1 MPAYIARRV
10 LLMIPTLFGIM
21 LLSFITVQFAPG
33 GPVERIIAQLQ
44 GIDSGASARVSG
56 GSGDLAG
63 GAGARPKG
71 PGTDATSSRYR
82 GAQGLDPQFIRQLE
96 QQFGFDKPAHE
107 RFAKMIWD
115 YARFDFG
122 KSYFRD
128 VSVLQLIREKLPVS
142 ITLGLWMTL
151 LSYAI
156 SIPLGIRK
164 AVRDGSA
171 FDIWTSAVVIVG
183 YAIPGFLFAILL
195 IVLFAGG
202 SFWQLF
208 PLRGLWSDNWNEL
221 SLWGKIADYLWHITM
236 PIVAM
241 ALGAFATST
250 LLTKNSFLDE
260 IRKQYVLT
268 ARMKGLSE
276 RRVLYGHVFRNAMLI
291 VIAGFPGAF
300 IHAFFA
306 GSLLIETIFSLDGL
320 GLLSFESIVNRDYP
334 VVFANLYIFSL
345 VGLAVNLLSDL
356 TYTWIDPRI
365 DFETREAL
373 DERDHSCRFAGL
385 LARRASP
392 AEGGLHQALAAQ
404 PATASEFQ
412 SQPARL
418 LVVLDLHGPVRAQ
431 PVRGADCQ
439 RQADPRLL
447 QGRSA

>member
-1 MPAYIARRV
+1 MLAYIARRV
-10 LLMIPTLFGIM
+10 LLMIPTLLGIM
-21 LLSFITVQFAPG
+21 LISFVIVQFAPG

-44 GIDSGASARVSG
+44 GQDSGATSRISG
-56 GSGDLAG
+56 GGGDLSGGQAAAG
-63 GAGARPKG
+63 GGGEAA
-71 PGTDATSSRYR
+71 SSRYR
-82 GAQGLDPQFIRQLE
+82 GAQGLDPQFIKQLE
-96 QQFGFDKPAHE
+96 VQFGFDKPASE
-107 RFAKMIWD
+107 RFLKMLWD

-128 VSVLQLIREKLPVS
+128 ISVLQLIREKLPVS
-142 ITLGLWMTL
+142 ISLGLWMTL

-171 FDIWTSAVVIVG
+171 FDIWTSGVVIVG

-202 SFWQLF
+202 SFWQIF
-208 PLRGLWSDNWNEL
+208 PLRGLTSENWDQL
-221 SLWGKIADYLWHITM
+221 SLGGKILDYFWHIAL
-236 PIVAM
+236 PITSM

-276 RRVLYGHVFRNAMLI
+276 RQVLYGHVFRNAMLI

-300 IHAFFA
+300 IGAFFA
-306 GSLLIETIFSLDGL
+306 GALLIETIFSLDGL

-345 VGLAVNLLSDL
+345 VGLAVNLISDL

-365 DFETREAL
+365 DFETREA
-373 DERDHSCRFAGL
+373 
-385 LARRASP
+385 
-392 AEGGLHQALAAQ
+392 
-404 PATASEFQ
+404 
-412 SQPARL
+412 
-418 LVVLDLHGPVRAQ
+418 
-431 PVRGADCQ
+431 
-439 RQADPRLL
+439 
-447 QGRSA
+447 